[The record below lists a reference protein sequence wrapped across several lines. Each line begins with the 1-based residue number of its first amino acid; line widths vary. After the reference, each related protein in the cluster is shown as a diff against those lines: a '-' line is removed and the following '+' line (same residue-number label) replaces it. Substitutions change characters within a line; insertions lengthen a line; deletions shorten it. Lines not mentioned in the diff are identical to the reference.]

1 MMSAERFAVTSGSYW
16 SGIFPRLEH
25 FVRIS
30 NTGPRVFDSPINLS
44 SAGKRHP
51 FITETAFLR
60 WKSVM
65 IDGVEL
71 DSHTAQ
77 TTARHRLSAVSRQV
91 SLGPDLTS
99 AERGET
105 EILAGR
111 LLRYFKTIK
120 NLSHVEIDPK
130 LPGCGPISGGSPDL
144 LAVDNSYGVSVQIMA
159 EIKTVNRKFR
169 STDIRQ
175 LIIYLV
181 LYFAEHGYTPS
192 VVMVV
197 NPLLGRS
204 LEIGVEDLFEFTS
217 GRSSREVISELLFE
231 WSTSGISV

>member
-1 MMSAERFAVTSGSYW
+1 MSAERFAVTSGSYW

-30 NTGPRVFDSPINLS
+30 NTGPRIFDSPIDLS
-44 SAGKRHP
+44 STGKRHP
-51 FITETAFLR
+51 FITETAFLM

-65 IDGVEL
+65 IDGVQL
-71 DSHTAQ
+71 NTRTAQ
-77 TTARHRLSAVSRQV
+77 ETARSRLLAVSRQV
-91 SLGPDLTS
+91 SLGPDLTA
-99 AERGET
+99 AEEHEAEVLT
-105 EILAGR
+105 GR

-120 NLSHVEIDPK
+120 NLSQVEIDYK
-130 LPGCGPISGGSPDL
+130 IPGCGPISGGSPDL
-144 LAVDNSYGVSVQIMA
+144 LAIDNSYGVGVQIMA

-175 LIIYLV
+175 LIIYLA
-181 LYFAEHGYTPS
+181 LYFAQYGYAPK

-204 LEIGVEDLFEFTS
+204 LEIGVDDLFEFTS
-217 GRSSREVISELLFE
+217 GKPSREVISELLFE
-231 WSTSGISV
+231 WSTSGISI

>member
-1 MMSAERFAVTSGSYW
+1 MMSAERFAVISGSYW
-16 SGIFPRLEH
+16 SSIFPRLEH
-25 FVRIS
+25 FVRVS
-30 NTGPRVFDSPINLS
+30 NSGSRVFDSPIELD
-44 SAGKRHP
+44 SAAKRHP
-51 FITETAFLR
+51 FVTETAFLM

-71 DSHTAQ
+71 DTRAAQ
-77 TTARHRLSAVSRQV
+77 STARVRLAAVSRQV

-99 AERGET
+99 VENSEAEM
-105 EILAGR
+105 IAGR
-111 LLRYFKTIK
+111 LLRYFRVLK
-120 NLSHVEIDPK
+120 NLSQVEIDPK
-130 LPGCGPISGGSPDL
+130 LPGCGPISGGTPDL
-144 LAVDNSYGVSVQIMA
+144 LAVDSSYGVGVQIMA

-181 LYFAEHGYTPS
+181 LYFAQYEYLPS

-204 LEIGVEDLFEFTS
+204 IEIGVDDLFEFTS
-217 GRSSREVISELLFE
+217 GRSGQDVMSELLFE
-231 WSTSGISV
+231 WSTSGTSV